1 MEYITF
7 PWEQA
12 GICLRKLSLA
22 GAAGNAAAWIL
33 YAVLG
38 SSPLIC
44 WGLLALR
51 RKVSRADLLLLLL
64 SPVLFSGLWFF
75 INPSYLEVYLFPAGL
90 QSAGKC
96 AFAVTID
103 SVLLS
108 WLLLRFLGNGI
119 KAGRKRLL
127 RSLELLL
134 GVYAALTVTA
144 VLFQGGAELLEDW
157 KGVGMNVTGTDWKWI
172 SDQPLAEVSDRS
184 LNLSRL
190 FLIVQT
196 ICRYLPEILE
206 SALCAAG
213 IRFLY
218 SCEQDS
224 FHEKSLGLMQEL
236 KKISGYFLGV
246 ILGSNI
252 CANLL
257 QLLFAGYIYSSNY
270 AFVFPFRQVI
280 VMLGLILLSRFWLES
295 KRLQEDNKL
304 FI

>member
-22 GAAGNAAAWIL
+22 GAAGNAAACFL
-33 YAVLG
+33 YVVLG
-38 SSPLIC
+38 SGPLIC
-44 WGLLALR
+44 WGVLALR
-51 RKVSRADLLLLLL
+51 RKISRADLLLPLL
-64 SPVLFSGLWFF
+64 SLALFSGLWFF

-90 QSAGKC
+90 QNAGKC

-157 KGVGMNVTGTDWKWI
+157 KAVGVNVSGTDWKWI
-172 SDQPLAEVSDRS
+172 SDQPLAEAPNRS
-184 LNLSRL
+184 LGISRL
-190 FLIVQT
+190 FLVVQT

-206 SALCAAG
+206 SVLCAEG
-213 IRFLY
+213 IRFLQ
-218 SCEQDS
+218 SCEQES
-224 FHEKSLGLMQEL
+224 FHDKSLGLLQEL
-236 KKISGYFLGV
+236 KRISGYFLGV
-246 ILGSNI
+246 ILGSNL
-252 CANLL
+252 CVNLL

-270 AFVFPFRQVI
+270 ALVFPFRQVI

-295 KRLQEDNKL
+295 RRLQEDNKL